1 MDRKSEKGGATEVA
15 EAPRVWLSGLPLPSF
30 LCTSAHSTPCGM
42 QDHVFHLA
50 PQGKDSGRLNSALP
64 LVTPSRLP
72 LSGDYSCLVNCLLL
86 LSYPDHYLLRAVHFQ
101 QAVLLALDQG
111 LVRSLLEVDES

>member
-1 MDRKSEKGGATEVA
+1 
-15 EAPRVWLSGLPLPSF
+15 
-30 LCTSAHSTPCGM
+30 M